1 MNKNVKRLVLSLSV
15 LIACSCSAFAD
26 GNAFTPLNFE
36 DAYTNNSSSIRTT
49 ATTTSAK
56 PVNTVNSTARTNVS
70 GEPAGNAKM
79 QNAIIQLDNAQVDVR
94 NELLNYKTKYSDVDA
109 RYTAIKAERKA
120 LDKEVK
126 SLERRI
132 KKIDKQKENIRKNM
146 L

>member
-1 MNKNVKRLVLSLSV
+1 MNKNVKKLVLSLSV
-15 LIACSCSAFAD
+15 LIACSCAAYAD

-36 DAYTNNSSSIRTT
+36 DAYTNSSTIRTT

-56 PVNTVNSTARTNVS
+56 PANTVSKASSTTVS
-70 GEPAGNAKM
+70 SEEPAGNAKM
-79 QNAIIQLDNAQVDVR
+79 QNAIIQLDIAQVDVR

-109 RYTAIKAERKA
+109 QYTAVKAERKA
-120 LDKEVK
+120 LNKQVK
-126 SLERRI
+126 TLERRI

>member
-1 MNKNVKRLVLSLSV
+1 MNKNLKRLVLSLSV
-15 LIACSCSAFAD
+15 LMACSCAAFAD

-36 DAYTNNSSSIRTT
+36 DSYTNSSAIRTT
-49 ATTTSAK
+49 ATSTAAK
-56 PVNTVNSTARTNVS
+56 PANTIKSTSTS
-70 GEPAGNAKM
+70 EEPVGNAKM

-109 RYTAIKAERKA
+109 QYTAVKAEKKA
-120 LDKEVK
+120 LSNQVK

>member
-1 MNKNVKRLVLSLSV
+1 MNKNVKKLVLSLSV
-15 LIACSCSAFAD
+15 LMACSCAAFAD

-36 DAYTNNSSSIRTT
+36 DSYTNNSSTIRTT
-49 ATTTSAK
+49 ATTTNAK
-56 PVNTVNSTARTNVS
+56 PANTVSSVTRTNTS

-120 LDKEVK
+120 LGKEVK

>member
-1 MNKNVKRLVLSLSV
+1 MKNVKRLVLSLSV
-15 LIACSCSAFAD
+15 LIACSSMAFAD

-36 DAYTNNSSSIRTT
+36 DAYTNSSSIRTS
-49 ATTTSAK
+49 ATTASAK
-56 PVNTVNSTARTNVS
+56 PANTVSSVAKSTTS
-70 GEPAGNAKM
+70 EEPAGNVKM

-109 RYTAIKAERKA
+109 QYTAVKAERKA
-120 LDKEVK
+120 LNKQVK